1 MMNIYLLDDWNRAFE
16 KNPLVEK
23 LKELGNVHIFHESIP
38 KDELAETLKNA
49 DIIIPIR
56 ERTKFTKQLID
67 SLPNLKL
74 VAQTGKGVAHI
85 DLQTMNEKKIPISVT
100 PGGSATSVAELTIG
114 LMLACMRQLP
124 YGQKKLIEGEWA
136 QLLGRELSGKTLGII
151 GLGNIGLKVV
161 PIAKA
166 LNMNVF
172 AWGPTLTKERA
183 AVNGVKYLS
192 KEELL
197 KTSDVV
203 SLHVRLV
210 KETTNLLSREHFELM
225 KEDSVLI
232 NTSRGK
238 VINEQDLIWALQN
251 NIIWGAGLDVFELEP
266 ISLENP
272 LLQINNVVLSPHVG
286 YTTKDTFDRFLSA
299 SIENIASFIQGKP
312 INILNQDQSIL
323 RL

>member
-16 KNPLVEK
+16 NNPLVEK
-23 LKELGNVHIFHESIP
+23 LKELGNVHIFHESIL

-74 VAQTGKGVAHI
+74 IAQTGKGVAHI

-100 PGGSATSVAELTIG
+100 PGGSATSVAELTIV

-136 QLLGRELSGKTLGII
+136 QLLGREISGKTLGII

-166 LNMNVF
+166 LNMKVF

-183 AVNGVKYLS
+183 AVHGVKYLS

-197 KTSDVV
+197 MSSDVV

-312 INILNQDQSIL
+312 INILNQGSINP
-323 RL
+323 